1 MGKCNKCKKQ
11 SRECTCHD
19 VGLESCSTEI
29 CYEKMD
35 AHCVVYKKNQ
45 PDISNFPDSLG
56 IDGNTPVDEILEK
69 LARIS
74 FDMPQA
80 TDELVKVNA
89 TDFGS
94 GYLEDK
100 ITTGD
105 CLSTFVTS
113 EKKLRISL
121 DFNCLCQKLQLINCT
136 STNTSCVP
144 QALKPIIDQ
153 SLSAICGLQTA
164 VLAVSGHNGTLQ
176 WFRNN
181 VAIEGANS
189 TIYNVQ
195 GQGGTYFV
203 RNTTVCNSTNSDS
216 VSVVYSVE
224 CDCDDPVT
232 TPIVTPSTGS
242 VLENQTLELTANNCN
257 GTLEWYNQSNV
268 LVDSGS
274 STVVG
279 TGTYYARCT
288 NQCGSAN
295 SNMVV
300 ISPNVTCPTISAV
313 LNKTNPTCTGMTLLE
328 NGVIDVLNISNGVQI
343 AIDNN
348 SYVPLNNLE
357 GANTHKFTNL
367 AAGVHI
373 VHIKPSN
380 SSCVA
385 TSFSITLNATT
396 CGCAAI
402 SGSYTT
408 TPTTCMG
415 QTPNAD
421 GSIFFH
427 SLINVARISIATACN
442 ANACSSAYQVP
453 NGDTTFTINNVVAGT
468 YCVRMYATA
477 DCYTDYSGV
486 VVASDCCDLEIT
498 NPVIS
503 C

>member
-1 MGKCNKCKKQ
+1 MKCNKCKKN
-11 SRECTCHD
+11 SRQCTCHD
-19 VGLESCSTEI
+19 VNLESCSTEI

-35 AHCVVYKKNQ
+35 AHCTIYKKNQ
-45 PDISNFPDSLG
+45 PDISNFPESLG
-56 IDGNTPVDEILEK
+56 ISGNTPVDEILEK
-69 LARIS
+69 LARIP
-74 FDMPQA
+74 FDVPQA

-300 ISPNVTCPTISAV
+300 ISPNVTCPTITAV
-313 LNKTNPTCTGMTLLE
+313 LNFTNPSCTGMTLLE

-348 SYVPLNNLE
+348 SYVPLNRLE
-357 GANTHKFTNL
+357 GENTHKFTNL

-380 SSCVA
+380 SSCPA
-385 TSFSITLNATT
+385 TPFSITLSAIT
-396 CGCAAI
+396 CGCVNNA
-402 SGSYTT
+402 SGSYTV

-442 ANACSSAYQVP
+442 ANSWSNGHQVS

-468 YCVRMYATA
+468 YCVRMYTPEG
-477 DCYTDYSGV
+477 CYTDYSGV